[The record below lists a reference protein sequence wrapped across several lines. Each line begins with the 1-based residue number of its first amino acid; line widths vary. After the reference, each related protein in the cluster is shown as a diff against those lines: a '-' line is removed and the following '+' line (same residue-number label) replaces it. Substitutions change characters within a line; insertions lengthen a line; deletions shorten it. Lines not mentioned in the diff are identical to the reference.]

1 MRALEEITRDKTAAE
16 DKKAALATETREITV
31 RLHTEG
37 RTADTGEQE
46 RLGRL
51 ENGYAKADAEIAS
64 LDAEQRDQMA
74 TRRETLVRLAG
85 RPGNLEE
92 AFTAPTTRTADTRTA
107 TPERDAAQR
116 AIDAVERSGE
126 LPTDAAGRA
135 EKLLSAG
142 SPRDQSIAAR
152 WAATT
157 GDPAYTRAFLALMA
171 DPTRGHL
178 LWTPQEADAY
188 RKAAA
193 VQSEMRAYGSLT
205 DNVGGYMVPL
215 FLDPAIILSGA
226 GTTNTMRKVSR
237 VVQTVSESW
246 QGVTSAGVTAEWIA
260 ENTQVAE
267 ATPIL
272 ASVPIPVWKGDAFV
286 PYSFEIGMD
295 GVNFAQELQLALVD
309 AADTL
314 MATAYTVG
322 SGSGQPTG
330 VVQALLGGA
339 SKINT
344 TGSEALNAFD
354 PYALQGALP
363 PRFSARAQFQAN
375 VAIINGYAQMET
387 ANGNLK
393 FPEIKDGRLL
403 NKPLLENSDL
413 DGVVVPSA
421 TADNYVLLYGDFSQY
436 IIVDRIGTTLEI
448 IPNLM
453 GAAYRPT
460 GSRGALLWFRTGGNV
475 GTINA
480 FRLLDVPTT
489 A

>member
-1 MRALEEITRDKTAAE
+1 VRTLEEITRDKTAAE
-16 DKKAALATETREITV
+16 DKKTALAAETREITT
-31 RLHTEG
+31 RLHAESRPAG
-37 RTADTGEQE
+37 AGEQE
-46 RLGRL
+46 RLARL
-51 ENGYAKADAEIAS
+51 ERGYAKADAEITT
-64 LDAEQRDQMA
+64 LDNEQRDTLAARYEM
-74 TRRETLVRLAG
+74 LVRNSQNPNLVEG
-85 RPGNLEE
+85 PEPSRPN
-92 AFTAPTTRTADTRTA
+92 RTADTRPA
-107 TPERDAAQR
+107 EGRPERDAAHR
-116 AIDAVERSGE
+116 AIDQAERSGD
-126 LPTDAAGRA
+126 LPTEAAGRA
-135 EKLLSAG
+135 ERLLSAG
-142 SPRDQSIAAR
+142 TPRDQSIAAR

-171 DPTRGHL
+171 DPARGHL
-178 LWTPQEADAY
+178 LWTPAEADAY

-205 DNVGGYMVPL
+205 DNVGGFMVPL

-237 VVQTVSESW
+237 VVQTVSEAW

-260 ENTQVAE
+260 ENQQVAE
-267 ATPIL
+267 ATPTL
-272 ASVPIPVWKGDAFV
+272 AAVPIPVYKGDAFV

-295 GVNFAQELQLALVD
+295 GVNFVQELQLALVD

-322 SGSGQPTG
+322 SGSGQATG

-339 SKINT
+339 SKIN
-344 TGSEALNAFD
+344 GLSSEAIASELRPLILEAHI
-354 PYALQGALP
+354 
-363 PRFSARAQFQAN
+363 
-375 VAIINGYAQMET
+375 AIINGYAQMES
-387 ANGNLK
+387 AAGARL

-403 NKPLLENSDL
+403 NKPLNENSDM
-413 DGVVVPSA
+413 DGVIVPAA
-421 TADNYVLLYGDFSQY
+421 TADNYVLVYGDFSQY

-453 GAAYRPT
+453 GAGYRPT

-480 FRLLDVPTT
+480 FRLLDIPTT

>member
-1 MRALEEITRDKTAAE
+1 MRTYTESARDRQAAE
-16 DKKAALATETREITV
+16 DKKTALATETREITT
-31 RLHTEG
+31 RLHSEG
-37 RTADTGEQE
+37 RTADDGEQE
-46 RLGRL
+46 RLARL
-51 ENGYAKADAEIAS
+51 ERGYQKAVADDDRLREEMREIVAEIATHP
-64 LDAEQRDQMA
+64 Q
-74 TRRETLVRLAG
+74 
-85 RPGNLEE
+85 NLEP
-92 AFTAPTTRTADTRTA
+92 AYDDTAARGHFGRADTRTA
-107 TPERDAAQR
+107 EARPERDAAKR
-116 AIDAVERSGE
+116 AIDRSEKAGE
-126 LPTDAAGRA
+126 LPTDAANRA
-135 EKLLSAG
+135 ERLLSAG
-142 SPRDQSIAAR
+142 SPHQQSVAAR

-157 GDPAYTRAFLALMA
+157 GDPAYFRAFMALMA
-171 DPTRGHL
+171 DPTTGHL

-188 RKAAA
+188 RKAAT

-215 FLDPAIILSGA
+215 HLDPAIILSGT

-237 VVQTVSESW
+237 VVQTTSESW

-272 ASVPIPVWKGDAFV
+272 ASVPIPVYKGDAFV
-286 PYSFEIGMD
+286 PYSFEVGMD
-295 GVNFAQELQLALVD
+295 AVNFASELQLALVD

-314 MATAYTVG
+314 MAAAYTVG

-339 SKINT
+339 SKIN
-344 TGSEALNAFD
+344 GLASEAIATSD
-354 PYALQGALP
+354 PLGLQGALP
-363 PRFSARAQFQAN
+363 PRFSARAAFMAN
-375 VAIINGYAQMET
+375 IVAINGYALMET
-387 ANGNLK
+387 ASGARYY
-393 FPEIKDGRLL
+393 PEIKDGRLL
-403 NKPLLENSDL
+403 GKPFYENSDM
-413 DGVVVPSA
+413 DGVIVPSA

-453 GAAYRPT
+453 GANYRPT

-480 FRLLDVPTT
+480 FRLLDIPTT